1 MEFGWS
7 LLSIS
12 PGPAVTEERK
22 VFRKYL
28 GPQTISDH
36 DQLVERASED
46 FVNRL
51 QGFSG
56 DPLQIVL
63 Q

>member
-7 LLSIS
+7 LLSIG
-12 PGPAVTEERK
+12 PGTAVTEERK
-22 VFRKYL
+22 VFRRFL
-28 GPQTISDH
+28 GPQAIGDH
-36 DQLVERASED
+36 DQLVERAAED

-51 QGFSG
+51 KGFSG
-56 DPLQIVL
+56 DPLPITL